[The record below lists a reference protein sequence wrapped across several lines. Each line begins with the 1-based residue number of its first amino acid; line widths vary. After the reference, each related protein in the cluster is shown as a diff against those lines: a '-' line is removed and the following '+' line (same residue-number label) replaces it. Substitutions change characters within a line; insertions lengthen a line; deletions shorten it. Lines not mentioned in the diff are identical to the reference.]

1 MDMIAKTLLHKLLL
15 KVAKNYKVFSV
26 KKKCNDSILNFFT
39 LRRKVKDSEV
49 THFYQELKI
58 LCESKPPLTTTFLTC
73 N

>member
-26 KKKCNDSILNFFT
+26 KKYATTQFSTFSRYVEKSKIVRSHIFT
-39 LRRKVKDSEV
+39 R
-49 THFYQELKI
+49 
-58 LCESKPPLTTTFLTC
+58 

>member
-26 KKKCNDSILNFFT
+26 TKICKDSILHFFNVIRGT
-39 LRRKVKDSEV
+39 VEDSDV
-49 THFYQELKI
+49 THFSQEL
-58 LCESKPPLTTTFLTC
+58 